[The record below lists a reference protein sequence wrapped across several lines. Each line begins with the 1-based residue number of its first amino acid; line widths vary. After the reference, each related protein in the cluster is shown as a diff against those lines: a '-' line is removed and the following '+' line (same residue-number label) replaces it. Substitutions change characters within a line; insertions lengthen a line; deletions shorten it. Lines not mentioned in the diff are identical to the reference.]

1 MINNKKINS
10 FAISIIEDLHKNN
23 FQAYLVGGSVRDL
36 LCGIEP
42 KDFDIATNA
51 TPNEIKKI
59 FKASRIIG
67 KRFKLVHIYNRSDLI
82 EVATFR
88 SGDDRTNDGS
98 LITDQSGKILR
109 DNIWGTLEQD
119 TYRRDFTVNALY
131 YCPITK
137 KIEDHNNGIKH
148 IHEKIIVSI
157 GNPKRRFEEDPVRS
171 LRAIRFSNKLQFK
184 IDKNIKEA
192 IYEKGH
198 LLSNISNARLF
209 DEFCKIFLSGMAE
222 KNFNKLTS
230 FGLNKYLILT
240 SPEKNEYTSRLIIE
254 ALRNTDKRLKNNQSV
269 TPGFLIAALLWPEII
284 EKSMK
289 KGEINLRKFFRSMD
303 QVLRKQ
309 QQITAIPRK
318 FHSYIKD
325 IWVLQLKLHSRIGKQ
340 PYKILKHPRFRA
352 AYDFLLLREKAAANT
367 KHLGD
372 WWTDFQKNDD
382 SIKKS
387 LIKGLREKNNEES
400 SKIFG
405 FSADLRQPINK
416 KIGI

>member
-1 MINNKKINS
+1 LINNKKINK
-10 FAISIIEDLHKNN
+10 FAISIIEDLRKNN
-23 FQAYLVGGSVRDL
+23 FQAYLVGGCVRDL

-119 TYRRDFTVNALY
+119 TFRRDFTINALY

-157 GNPKRRFEEDPVRS
+157 GDPKKRFEEDPVRS

-209 DEFCKIFLSGMAE
+209 DEFCKIFLNGMAE
-222 KNFNKLTS
+222 KNFNKLSS

-240 SPEKNEYTSRLIIE
+240 SPEKNEFTSRLIIE
-254 ALRNTDKRLKNNQSV
+254 ALRNTDNRLKNNQSV
-269 TPGFLIAALLWPEII
+269 TPGFLMAAVLWPEIL

-289 KGEINLRKFFRSMD
+289 KGAINLRKFFRSMD

-318 FHSYIKD
+318 FHGYIKD

-340 PYKILKHPRFRA
+340 PYKTLKHPRFRA
-352 AYDFLLLREKAAANT
+352 AYDFLLLREKAASN
-367 KHLGD
+367 KKYLGD

-387 LIKGLREKNNEES
+387 LIKDLREKNNEES

-405 FSADLRQPINK
+405 FSAELR
-416 KIGI
+416 